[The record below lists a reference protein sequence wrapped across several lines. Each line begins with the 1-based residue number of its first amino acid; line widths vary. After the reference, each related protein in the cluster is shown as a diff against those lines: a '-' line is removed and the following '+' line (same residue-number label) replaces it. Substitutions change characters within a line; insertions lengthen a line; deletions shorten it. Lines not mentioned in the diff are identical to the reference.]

1 MANPLQ
7 LDTQGAAVLRS
18 IHVLQIGASASSG
31 SDRGVFVED
40 GSGFW
45 WNYGV
50 TEALVQ
56 ADRQVTIAT
65 PSVSFTLMILV

>member
-1 MANPLQ
+1 
-7 LDTQGAAVLRS
+7 
-18 IHVLQIGASASSG
+18 VLQIGASASSG